1 MVVGS
6 WVSGMASLA
15 PGSCSQVPRGRQ
27 VGVIF
32 VEVGQGVAGW
42 LQQLW
47 MPTVTHL
54 TWAEHIF
61 LSDFPFL
68 TAPWPSASAS
78 SLSVVEINKCVGGGR
93 DFIIDFMQP

>member
-15 PGSCSQVPRGRQ
+15 PGSCSQVPRGGQ

-54 TWAEHIF
+54 T
-61 LSDFPFL
+61 
-68 TAPWPSASAS
+68 
-78 SLSVVEINKCVGGGR
+78 
-93 DFIIDFMQP
+93 